1 MYKFR
6 RATENERQQL
16 SGGTHNIYRYGNS
29 DEQFAL
35 FLGKAITVFGQPDWI
50 DTDYENMYSYLI
62 VAENEEDKLYL
73 EIYHGPGGSSIG
85 GKSGEDYKTAS
96 EELSQLILSVEPSDY
111 EWSGVYED
119 IPVNIKYTVKNGVVN
134 IESEFADF

>member
-6 RATENERQQL
+6 RATENERQQW

-35 FLGKAITVFGQPDWI
+35 FLGKAITVFGQPDFM

-73 EIYHGPGGSSIG
+73 EIYHGPSGSAIG
-85 GKSGEDYKTAS
+85 GKDGENYKTAS
-96 EELSQLILSVEPSDY
+96 EELAKLILSAEPSDY

-119 IPVNIKYTVKNGVVN
+119 IPVNIKYTIKNGKVN
-134 IESEFADF
+134 VESEFADF

>member
-6 RATENERQQL
+6 RATENERKQWFDN
-16 SGGTHNIYRYGNS
+16 THNIYNYGNS
-29 DEQFAL
+29 DKHFAL
-35 FLGKAITVFGQPDWI
+35 FLGKAITVFGQPDFM

-73 EIYHGPGGSSIG
+73 EIYHGPSGSAIG
-85 GKSGEDYKTAS
+85 GKDGEIYKTAS
-96 EELSQLILSVEPSDY
+96 EELAKLILSAEPSDY

-119 IPVNIKYTVKNGVVN
+119 IPVNIKYTIKNGKVN
-134 IESEFADF
+134 VESEFAEF

>member
-6 RATENERQQL
+6 RATENERQL
-16 SGGTHNIYRYGNS
+16 WSGGTHSIYNYGNS
-29 DEQFAL
+29 DKQFAL
-35 FLGKAITVFGQPDWI
+35 FLGKAITVFGQPDFM

-73 EIYHGPGGSSIG
+73 EIYHGPSGSAIG
-85 GKSGEDYKTAS
+85 GKDGENYKIAS
-96 EELSQLILSVEPSDY
+96 EELAKLILSAEPSDY

-119 IPVNIKYTVKNGVVN
+119 IPVNIKYTIKNGKVS
-134 IESEFADF
+134 IESEFAEF